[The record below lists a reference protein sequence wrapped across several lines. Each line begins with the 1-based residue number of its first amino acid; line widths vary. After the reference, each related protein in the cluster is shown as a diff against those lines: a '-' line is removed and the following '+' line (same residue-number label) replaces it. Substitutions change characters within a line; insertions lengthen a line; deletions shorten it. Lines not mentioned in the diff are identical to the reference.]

1 MALSS
6 TQSVGQVDTRTG
18 AARVLALLG
27 IAIVLGSYF
36 INAMDRTLFPL
47 ILPEVRREYGFALPQ
62 AGLMSTVFTF
72 GMALAGLPTGYLMSR
87 YARKSVVQMG
97 IFIFSA
103 ATLFTV
109 LAAGFADML
118 VYRALTGIGEAMQL
132 TALLA
137 IVSSYFARYRAA
149 GIGAVNCCFGV
160 GAVLGPLLGA
170 AMLSA
175 YGTWR
180 APMIGFGIIGF
191 TMMVLVALFVRRAV
205 SEVKVASGTKGEAAI
220 GGAQTLYNRN
230 SFLLVL
236 LSCIA
241 GLAIFGFLGMY
252 PTYLRE
258 QLHFTPADTG
268 SIMSIYGL
276 GVLVSV
282 GGGLI
287 GDRFP
292 MRPVLTVSFLIA
304 AGIGWLLFNGPAD
317 FTAQAA
323 LAFAFGVAFSGTI
336 YVNLAAYHVKA
347 VSGELSGRAS
357 GIFVT
362 SFYAAA
368 SVAGYAI
375 GWLATDFGWTLAGDL
390 QLCAACLVGILLAL
404 ALRPDLMAR
413 PSWNRRDVRVASE
426 CLSRRVQL
434 ADLRRH
440 RKGPVRSRRD
450 CRRVAS
456 NHRLHCADDRSCGR
470 KFRDRDDG
478 VRQCGRLCGGT
489 GRSPDRGSAGIFC
502 VPRQ

>member
-1 MALSS
+1 MVLSS
-6 TQSVGQVDTRTG
+6 TQTAGEVDTRTA
-18 AARVLALLG
+18 AARVFAFLG
-27 IAIVLGSYF
+27 IAIVLGSYS
-36 INAMDRTLFPL
+36 INAMDRALFPL
-47 ILPEVRREYGFALPQ
+47 LLPEVRREYGFALPE
-62 AGLMSTVFTF
+62 AGLMSTVFTI
-72 GMALAGLPTGYLMSR
+72 GMALAGLPTGYLMTR
-87 YARKSVVQMG
+87 YARKSVAQVG

-103 ATLFTV
+103 ATLVTV

-118 VYRALTGIGEAMQL
+118 AYRALTGIGEGMQL

-137 IVSSYFARYRAA
+137 IVSSYFARHRAV
-149 GIGAVNCCFGV
+149 GIGALNCAYGV
-160 GAVLGPLLGA
+160 GAVLGPFLGA

-180 APMIGFGIIGF
+180 APMIGFGIIGLA
-191 TMMVLVALFVRRAV
+191 MMVFVALFVRPTV
-205 SEVKVASGTKGEAAI
+205 SEIRIASDAKGGATI
-220 GGAQTLYNRN
+220 GGAQTLRNRN
-230 SFLLVL
+230 TVLLVL

-258 QLHFTPADTG
+258 QLRFTPADTG
-268 SIMSIYGL
+268 KIMSIYGL
-276 GVLVSV
+276 GVLASV

-287 GDRFP
+287 GDRFAV
-292 MRPVLTVSFLIA
+292 RPVLVVSFLIA

-347 VSGELSGRAS
+347 VNGDLAGRAS

-375 GWLATDFGWTLAGDL
+375 GWLAVEFGWAFAGDL
-390 QLCAACLVGILLAL
+390 QLSAACLVGIFLAL

-413 PSWNRRDVRVASE
+413 PLVEPA
-426 CLSRRVQL
+426 
-434 ADLRRH
+434 
-440 RKGPVRSRRD
+440 
-450 CRRVAS
+450 
-456 NHRLHCADDRSCGR
+456 
-470 KFRDRDDG
+470 
-478 VRQCGRLCGGT
+478 
-489 GRSPDRGSAGIFC
+489 
-502 VPRQ
+502 

>member
-1 MALSS
+1 MVLSN
-6 TQSVGQVDTRTG
+6 TQPVGEVDTRTG
-18 AARVLALLG
+18 AARVFALLG
-27 IAIVLGSYF
+27 IAIVLSSYVV
-36 INAMDRTLFPL
+36 NAMDRTLFPL
-47 ILPEVRREYGFALPQ
+47 LLPEVRREYGFNLPE
-62 AGLMSTVFTF
+62 AGLMSTVFTI

-87 YARKSVVQMG
+87 CARKSVAQIG
-97 IFIFSA
+97 ILIFSA
-103 ATLFTV
+103 ATVVTV
-109 LAAGFADML
+109 LASGFTDML

-137 IVSSYFARYRAA
+137 IVSSYFARYRAV
-149 GIGAVNCCFGV
+149 GIGAVNCSFGV
-160 GAVLGPLLGA
+160 GAVLGPLVGA

-191 TMMVLVALFVRRAV
+191 AMMLLVAVFVRRRV
-205 SEVKVASGTKGEAAI
+205 SEVKLASGARDAAAI
-220 GGAQTLYNRN
+220 GGAQTLRNRN
-230 SFLLVL
+230 TFLLVL

-258 QLHFTPADTG
+258 QLRFTPADTG

-276 GVLVSV
+276 GVLASV

-292 MRPVLTVSFLIA
+292 MQPVLAVSFLIA

-317 FTAQAA
+317 FSAQAA

-336 YVNLAAYHVKA
+336 YVNLAAYHVKT
-347 VSGELSGRAS
+347 VTGELAGRAS

-375 GWLATDFGWTLAGDL
+375 GWLATEFGWTLAGDL
-390 QLCAACLVGILLAL
+390 QLCATCLVGTLLAL
-404 ALRPDLMAR
+404 ALKPELMAR
-413 PSWNRRDVRVASE
+413 HVVEP
-426 CLSRRVQL
+426 
-434 ADLRRH
+434 
-440 RKGPVRSRRD
+440 
-450 CRRVAS
+450 
-456 NHRLHCADDRSCGR
+456 
-470 KFRDRDDG
+470 
-478 VRQCGRLCGGT
+478 T
-489 GRSPDRGSAGIFC
+489 
-502 VPRQ
+502 

>member
-6 TQSVGQVDTRTG
+6 TQTAAGVDTRTG
-18 AARVLALLG
+18 AARVLAFLG
-27 IAIVLGSYF
+27 IAIVIGSYF
-36 INAMDRTLFPL
+36 INAMDRALFPL
-47 ILPEVRREYGFALPQ
+47 LLPEVRREYGFALPE
-62 AGLMSTVFTF
+62 AGLMSTVFTI

-87 YARKSVVQMG
+87 YARKSVAQIG

-103 ATLFTV
+103 ATLVTV
-109 LAAGFADML
+109 LAAGFTDML
-118 VYRALTGIGEAMQL
+118 FYRALTGIGEAMQL

-137 IVSSYFARYRAA
+137 IVSSYFAQHRAV
-149 GIGAVNCCFGV
+149 GIGALNCAYGV
-160 GAVLGPLLGA
+160 GAVLGPFLGA

-180 APMIGFGIIGF
+180 APMIAFGLMGFAI
-191 TMMVLVALFVRRAV
+191 MVLVALFVRRQV
-205 SEVKVASGTKGEAAI
+205 TEVKVASGTTRGATI
-220 GGAQTLYNRN
+220 GGAQTLRNRN
-230 SFLLVL
+230 TFLLVL

-268 SIMSIYGL
+268 KIMSIYGL
-276 GVLVSV
+276 GVLASV
-282 GGGLI
+282 GGGLL
-287 GDRFP
+287 GDRLP
-292 MRPVLTVSFLIA
+292 MRPVLAVSFMIA

-317 FTAQAA
+317 FAAQAV

-375 GWLATDFGWTLAGDL
+375 GWLAAEFGWTRAGDL
-390 QLCAACLVGILLAL
+390 QLCAACLVGILLAF
-404 ALRPDLMAR
+404 ALKPDQMAR
-413 PSWNRRDVRVASE
+413 P
-426 CLSRRVQL
+426 L
-434 ADLRRH
+434 AE
-440 RKGPVRSRRD
+440 P
-450 CRRVAS
+450 A
-456 NHRLHCADDRSCGR
+456 
-470 KFRDRDDG
+470 
-478 VRQCGRLCGGT
+478 
-489 GRSPDRGSAGIFC
+489 
-502 VPRQ
+502 

>member
-1 MALSS
+1 MVLSS
-6 TQSVGQVDTRTG
+6 TQAVGDVERRTG
-18 AARVLALLG
+18 AAVFAALG
-27 IAIVLGSYF
+27 IAIVIGSYV

-47 ILPEVRREYGFALPQ
+47 LLPEVRREFGFNLPE
-62 AGLMSTVFTF
+62 AGLMSTVFTI

-87 YARKSVVQMG
+87 CTRKSVVQMG

-109 LAAGFADML
+109 LAGGFADML
-118 VYRALTGIGEAMQL
+118 AYRALTGIGEAMQL

-137 IVSSYFARYRAA
+137 IVSSYFRRYGAV
-149 GIGAVNCCFGV
+149 GIGAVNCAYGV
-160 GAVLGPLLGA
+160 GAVLGPLLGTA
-170 AMLSA
+170 ILSG

-191 TMMVLVALFVRRAV
+191 AMMALVALFVRRPI
-205 SEVKVASGTKGEAAI
+205 SEVKMVSGTKGGATI
-220 GGAQTLYNRN
+220 GGAPTLRNRN
-230 SFLLVL
+230 TFLLVL

-258 QLHFTPADTG
+258 QLLFTPADTG
-268 SIMSIYGL
+268 KIMSIYGL

-287 GDRFP
+287 GDRYP
-292 MRPVLTVSFLIA
+292 MRYVLAVSFLIA

-323 LAFAFGVAFSGTI
+323 LAFAFGVVFSGSI

-347 VSGELSGRAS
+347 VDGEISGRAS
-357 GIFVT
+357 GMFVT

-375 GWLATDFGWTLAGDL
+375 GWLAAEFGWTIAGDL
-390 QLCAACLVGILLAL
+390 QLCAACLAGILFAL
-404 ALRPDLMAR
+404 ALKPELMAR
-413 PSWNRRDVRVASE
+413 HAAEPA
-426 CLSRRVQL
+426 
-434 ADLRRH
+434 
-440 RKGPVRSRRD
+440 
-450 CRRVAS
+450 
-456 NHRLHCADDRSCGR
+456 
-470 KFRDRDDG
+470 
-478 VRQCGRLCGGT
+478 
-489 GRSPDRGSAGIFC
+489 
-502 VPRQ
+502 

>member
-1 MALSS
+1 MKVLSS
-6 TQSVGQVDTRTG
+6 TQTVGEVDTRTG
-18 AARVLALLG
+18 AARVFALLG
-27 IAIVLGSYF
+27 IAIVVGSYV

-47 ILPEVRREYGFALPQ
+47 ILPEVRREFGFNLPE
-62 AGLMSTVFTF
+62 AGLMSTVFTI

-87 YARKSVVQMG
+87 YARKSVAQIG

-103 ATLFTV
+103 ATIVTV
-109 LAAGFADML
+109 LAAGFTDML
-118 VYRALTGIGEAMQL
+118 VYRAFTGIGEAMQL

-137 IVSSYFARYRAA
+137 IVSSYFARYRAV
-149 GIGAVNCCFGV
+149 GIGTLNCSYGV

-191 TMMVLVALFVRRAV
+191 ASIVLVALFVPRPV
-205 SEVKVASGTKGEAAI
+205 SEVKVASGAKIASTI
-220 GGAQTLYNRN
+220 GGAQTLRNRN
-230 SFLLVL
+230 TLLLVL

-268 SIMSIYGL
+268 KIMSIYGL
-276 GVLVSV
+276 GALASV
-282 GGGLI
+282 GGGLL

-292 MRPVLTVSFLIA
+292 MRPMLVVSFLIA
-304 AGIGWLLFNGPAD
+304 AGIGWLLFNGPTD
-317 FTAQAA
+317 FPAQAA
-323 LAFAFGVAFSGTI
+323 LAFAFGVAFAGTI

-347 VSGELSGRAS
+347 VRGELSGRAS

-375 GWLATDFGWTLAGDL
+375 GWLATTLGWTLAGDL
-390 QLCAACLVGILLAL
+390 QLCATCLVGILLAL
-404 ALRPDLMAR
+404 ALKPDLMAR
-413 PSWNRRDVRVASE
+413 SVAE
-426 CLSRRVQL
+426 P
-434 ADLRRH
+434 A
-440 RKGPVRSRRD
+440 
-450 CRRVAS
+450 
-456 NHRLHCADDRSCGR
+456 
-470 KFRDRDDG
+470 
-478 VRQCGRLCGGT
+478 
-489 GRSPDRGSAGIFC
+489 
-502 VPRQ
+502 